1 MFLSESE
8 IKRRL
13 EHNKNIAVV
22 PDSIKKGTLLGD
34 NLIIK
39 LFYFEAEATTENGII
54 EPRYKIGE
62 SDGGRPVAYI
72 DDFPFQARGVVMKTG
87 DHDNCKPYKEG
98 DIVWMGGKVFRLPL
112 DREWFPV
119 ASEEEIMSSTTSSF
133 LMALRGLYERGRMK
147 EFFEELSDTE
157 LKGFLYLIG
166 VLMRDK

>member
-22 PDSIKKGTLLGD
+22 PDSVKKGTLLGD

-98 DIVWMGGKVFRLPL
+98 DIVWINFRTAINGSYDFLF
-112 DREWFPV
+112 DKSSPV
-119 ASEEEIMSSTTSSF
+119 DKPTGFKRIPTV
-133 LMALRGLYERGRMK
+133 LV
-147 EFFEELSDTE
+147 EFIE
-157 LKGFLYLIG
+157 K
-166 VLMRDK
+166 